1 VVEMF
6 AVACENP
13 PEAQQVFVAAQQ
25 EAPGRKRHGVGAR
38 SRSERASEQG
48 CCVARK
54 SVVPLRMASREVAPV
69 VASYHSPLEVDSH
82 ALPPAGGGT
91 AGGIVDEAE
100 AHSFVPVVAAVVVVI
115 PPAQQVVAGWMV
127 GEAVGDT
134 GVGGVEAQ
142 SEAVVAE
149 IVEEETE
156 VVVGVGV
163 GRPVVATSAV
173 GIVAV
178 VEVGCG
184 QRSVVEA
191 RWTQLSLQ
199 WERL

>member
-1 VVEMF
+1 MVELYAVV
-6 AVACENP
+6 CENP
-13 PEAQQVFVAAQQ
+13 HEAAQQVLVALQ
-25 EAPGRKRHGVGAR
+25 EAPGRQRHGVGAR
-38 SRSERASEQG
+38 SRLEWVSEQEY
-48 CCVARK
+48 CVEGK
-54 SVVPLRMASREVAPV
+54 SVVPLRVVSWEVAPV
-69 VASYHSPLEVDSH
+69 VASYLSPLEVDSH
-82 ALPPAGGGT
+82 ALPAGVET

-100 AHSFVPVVAAVVVVI
+100 AHSCAPVVAVVVAVI